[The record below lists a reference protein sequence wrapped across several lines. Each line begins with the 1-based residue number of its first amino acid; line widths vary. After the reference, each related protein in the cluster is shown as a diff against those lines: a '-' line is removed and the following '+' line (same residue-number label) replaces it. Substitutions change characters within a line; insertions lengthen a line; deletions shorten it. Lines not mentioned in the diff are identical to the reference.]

1 MNMQTASTKTAVI
14 VLITIIGLSAFV
26 LIYIPARYHPTYLI
40 QAERLSQQPDT
51 YFYLENPDA
60 IVSQAI
66 SNPEEFVTIY
76 SLEDTQIDE
85 LIDEHNTSNIKV
97 DDSYYWIGI
106 VFGDNFP
113 SLFESYL
120 YLISLAALPLSVVAI
135 IVLILFKIIR
145 QISIRNFKNRNRGI
159 NNE

>member
-1 MNMQTASTKTAVI
+1 MSTLTASTKTAII
-14 VLITIIGLSAFV
+14 VLITIIGLSVFV

-51 YFYLENPDA
+51 YFHLENPDA
-60 IVSQAI
+60 VVSQAI

-76 SLEDTQIDE
+76 FLEDTQIDE
-85 LIDEHNTSNIKV
+85 LIDEHNTNNV
-97 DDSYYWIGI
+97 QVNDSFYQIGI

-120 YLISLAALPLSVVAI
+120 YLISLVTLPVSIVALIAMV
-135 IVLILFKIIR
+135 LFKATDR
-145 QISIRNFKNRNRGI
+145 FLRRKKRNSKV
-159 NNE
+159 EY

>member
-1 MNMQTASTKTAVI
+1 MLNASTKTAII

-26 LIYIPARYHPTYLI
+26 LIYVQARYHPTYLI
-40 QAERLSQQPDT
+40 QAERLTQQPDT
-51 YFYLENPDA
+51 YFILENPDA
-60 IVSQAI
+60 VVSQAI
-66 SNPEEFVTIY
+66 SNPEEYVTIN

-97 DDSYYWIGI
+97 NDSYYWVGI

-120 YLISLAALPLSVVAI
+120 YLVSLVTLPLSVIAL
-135 IVLILFKIIR
+135 IVVVLFKATSR
-145 QISIRNFKNRNRGI
+145 FQSMEKRKPKVG
-159 NNE
+159 

>member
-1 MNMQTASTKTAVI
+1 MSMLSVSTKTAI
-14 VLITIIGLSAFV
+14 IALLAIIGLSVFV
-26 LIYIPARYHPTYLI
+26 LIYVPARYHPTYLI

-51 YFYLENPDA
+51 YFILENPDA

-66 SNPEEFVTIY
+66 SNPEEYVTIN

-97 DDSYYWIGI
+97 NNSYYWIGI

-113 SLFESYL
+113 PLFESCAYL
-120 YLISLAALPLSVVAI
+120 VSLVTLPLSIIALIVV
-135 IVLILFKIIR
+135 VLFKVTSRSLRIEK
-145 QISIRNFKNRNRGI
+145 SKSKVG
-159 NNE
+159 

>member
-1 MNMQTASTKTAVI
+1 MRTLTGSTKTAVI
-14 VLITIIGLSAFV
+14 VLMTIIGLSAFV

-51 YFYLENPDA
+51 YFILEDPDA
-60 IVSQAI
+60 VVSQAI
-66 SNPEEFVTIY
+66 SNPEEYVTVN

-85 LIDEHNTSNIKV
+85 LIKKHNTSNIKV
-97 DDSYYWIGI
+97 NDDYYWIGI

-120 YLISLAALPLSVVAI
+120 YWVSLVTLPLSASALIVV
-135 IVLILFKIIR
+135 VLFKAT
-145 QISIRNFKNRNRGI
+145 SKFLHVKNRKSGVGYV
-159 NNE
+159 

>member
-1 MNMQTASTKTAVI
+1 MLNASTKTAII

-26 LIYIPARYHPTYLI
+26 LIYVPARYHPTYLI
-40 QAERLSQQPDT
+40 QAERLTQQPDT
-51 YFYLENPDA
+51 YFILENPDA
-60 IVSQAI
+60 VVSQAI
-66 SNPEEFVTIY
+66 SNPEEYVTIN

-97 DDSYYWIGI
+97 NDSYYWVGI

-120 YLISLAALPLSVVAI
+120 YLVSLVTLPLSVIAL
-135 IVLILFKIIR
+135 IVVVLFKATSR
-145 QISIRNFKNRNRGI
+145 FQSMEKRKPKVG
-159 NNE
+159 

>member
-1 MNMQTASTKTAVI
+1 MLSASTKTAII

-26 LIYIPARYHPTYLI
+26 LIYVPARYHPTYLV
-40 QAERLSQQPDT
+40 QAEKLSQQPDT
-51 YFYLENPDA
+51 YFILENPDA

-66 SNPEEFVTIY
+66 SNPEEYVTIN

-85 LIDEHNTSNIKV
+85 LIDEHNTSNVKV
-97 DDSYYWIGI
+97 NDSYYWLGI

-120 YLISLAALPLSVVAI
+120 YLVSLVTLPLSVIAL
-135 IVLILFKIIR
+135 IVVVLFKATSRFLRIEKR
-145 QISIRNFKNRNRGI
+145 KSKVG
-159 NNE
+159 